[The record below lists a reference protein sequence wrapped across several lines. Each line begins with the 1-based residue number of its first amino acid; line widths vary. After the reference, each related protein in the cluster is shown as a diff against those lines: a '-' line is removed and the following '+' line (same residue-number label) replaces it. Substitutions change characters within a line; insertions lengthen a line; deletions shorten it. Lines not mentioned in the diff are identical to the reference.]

1 MCKSTG
7 LLWVICV
14 VERLYRAE
22 SIQMPILP
30 RVFCR
35 ISFMSFCTLK
45 LFNPVI
51 NSNSMR
57 AVPLKLVLESQEHCP
72 ACLSGENRDCR
83 IGEYS

>member
-14 VERLYRAE
+14 VVRLYRAE

-51 NSNSMR
+51 NSNSMHACGAGKPR
-57 AVPLKLVLESQEHCP
+57 ALPCS
-72 ACLSGENRDCR
+72 LSGESRDCR
-83 IGEYS
+83 LGEYS